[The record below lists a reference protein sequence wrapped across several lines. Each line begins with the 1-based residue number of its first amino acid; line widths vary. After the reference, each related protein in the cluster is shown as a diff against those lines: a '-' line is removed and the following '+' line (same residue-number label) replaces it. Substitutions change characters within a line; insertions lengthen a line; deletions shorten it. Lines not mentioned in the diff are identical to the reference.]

1 MNLTEQQKIKLSQ
14 LVYNSFSQF
23 YEEELKFQVESL
35 KDNDELNW
43 LYSVTPQD
51 SEEIYDKVQDLFRVE
66 NRVTVD

>member
-66 NRVTVD
+66 SRVTVD

>member
-1 MNLTEQQKIKLSQ
+1 MSLSEQQKIKLSQ

-43 LYSVTPQD
+43 LYMVTPQD
-51 SEEIYDKVQDLFRVE
+51 SEEIYDLVQELFRAE
-66 NRVTVD
+66 NRVTVE

>member
-66 NRVTVD
+66 ARVTVD

>member
-66 NRVTVD
+66 TRVTVD